1 MDTGVTSLAE
11 SRLRLPLQ
19 PDLAPRVLPSF
30 VRSPRGR
37 AVVAVS
43 LLISENAAVRAS
55 VPILVPS
62 RVVALA

>member
-1 MDTGVTSLAE
+1 MDAGVTSLAE

-19 PDLAPRVLPSF
+19 PDLAPHVLPSF

-43 LLISENAAVRAS
+43 LLTSENAVVRAS
-55 VPILVPS
+55 VLIQCVE
-62 RVVALA
+62 